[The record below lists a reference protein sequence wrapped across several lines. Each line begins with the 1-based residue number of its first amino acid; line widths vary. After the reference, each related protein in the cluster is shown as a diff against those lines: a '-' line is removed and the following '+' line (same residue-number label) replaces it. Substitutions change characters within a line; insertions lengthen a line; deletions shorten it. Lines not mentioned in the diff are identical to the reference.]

1 MCVCEGGGGLENTKK
16 RKEKWVD
23 GGVGGGWKEQL
34 ICCWCLLDVGCKR
47 SHLTRNR
54 TVLLLVLSLLGFFF
68 FFVFFFLFYRFISG
82 CLSRPLSAP
91 SRRSS
96 PSPALSSLGTSM
108 RNSVKPGNFLF
119 HPTPP
124 SGLSCSASSCRSVI
138 GSLWPLGGSYRS
150 SISLRFSEFWGF
162 RSSET

>member
-1 MCVCEGGGGLENTKK
+1 MCVCEGGGLENTKK

-68 FFVFFFLFYRFISG
+68 FF
-82 CLSRPLSAP
+82 CLLLSILSLHFWVSFSAPLGPEPKVLPLPRPLVA
-91 SRRSS
+91 RNIDEK
-96 PSPALSSLGTSM
+96 LGKT
-108 RNSVKPGNFLF
+108 R
-119 HPTPP
+119 
-124 SGLSCSASSCRSVI
+124 
-138 GSLWPLGGSYRS
+138 
-150 SISLRFSEFWGF
+150 
-162 RSSET
+162 